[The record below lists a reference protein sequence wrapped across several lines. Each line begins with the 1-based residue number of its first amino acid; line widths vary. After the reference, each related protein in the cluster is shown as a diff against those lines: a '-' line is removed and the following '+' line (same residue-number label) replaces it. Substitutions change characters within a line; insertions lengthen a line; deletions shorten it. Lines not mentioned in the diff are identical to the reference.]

1 MAALPIEGG
10 MDIGEGSVGA
20 VYRALRY
27 GAGIVVFNRVRPR
40 RLAAAALLG
49 ALLAPMAAQAAPIA
63 VMAFGDSLF
72 AGYGV
77 QDADNIPT
85 RLEKAL
91 KADGKDVKVI
101 NASISGDTTAD
112 GVARLDW
119 SLADK
124 PDLVLLELGANDALR
139 GLDPDRAKE
148 NLDAILAK
156 LKAKNIPVV
165 LFGMIA
171 PRNLGPAYGEKFDP
185 IYKELADKYQVPLY
199 PFILDGVALDPT
211 LNQADGMHPN
221 KDGVQVIV
229 KRILPVVEKALP
241 TQAEQ
246 PQVDQAQPNRA
257 ALPR

>member
-1 MAALPIEGG
+1 MAEDFPVEDG
-10 MDIGEGSVGA
+10 MDIGEGSHGA
-20 VYRALRY
+20 DYRALRY
-27 GAGIVVFNRVRPR
+27 GMRIDRFNQAGVRRFAAAPDWGLIRKLALIVIVSFIP
-40 RLAAAALLG
+40 LAAH
-49 ALLAPMAAQAAPIA
+49 AAPIT
-63 VMAFGDSLF
+63 VLAFGDSLF

-85 RLEKAL
+85 QLEKAL
-91 KADGKDVKVI
+91 QADGKDVRVV
-101 NASISGDTTAD
+101 NAAISGDTTAD
-112 GVARLDW
+112 GVARVDW
-119 SLADK
+119 SLSDK

-139 GLDPDRAKE
+139 GLDPERAKA

-171 PRNLGPAYGEKFDP
+171 PRNLGPAYGEQFDP
-185 IYKELADKYQVPLY
+185 MYKELAAKYDIPLY
-199 PFILDGVALDPT
+199 SFILDGVALDPK

-241 TQAEQ
+241 GSPTPTQ
-246 PQVDQAQPNRA
+246 
-257 ALPR
+257 